1 MPQPIDVLV
10 TGGSG
15 FIAGHVILRLL
26 QDGHGVR
33 TTVRSLDREA
43 EVRGWL
49 EAAGMTDGDRLSFVA
64 ADLTAD
70 DGWAE
75 AVAGLD
81 TVLHVASP
89 VSPGRVKDEDA
100 LIRAAVEGT
109 ERVLQA
115 AARGG
120 VRRVVLTS
128 AFHAVG
134 FGHGH
139 DHGPFTEQDWT
150 VLDGPGVDAYGRSK
164 VLA

>member
-115 AARGG
+115 AAYAG
-120 VRRVVLTS
+120 
-128 AFHAVG
+128 
-134 FGHGH
+134 
-139 DHGPFTEQDWT
+139 WC
-150 VLDGPGVDAYGRSK
+150 
-164 VLA
+164 